1 MLGFD
6 ATRYN
11 ELPRVPRSRRP
22 RRRPSMVSSPG
33 DGRET
38 LPTVTVTTTTNATT
52 PAEDAQRLAWV
63 VDHVAKYPA
72 IPLEHKRAIQS
83 FARGRL
89 SSLVKSANE
98 TTTTSASESEVN
110 DRVLKAPELS
120 LSLAEL
126 EEKTQDFSDLTPVV
140 ALECAEILGSM
151 VDADD
156 GVVEGRLVQELVE
169 SLSLEWCFGQ
179 FREASKKFEG
189 PQKRWK
195 LMENFWLRWKTLK
208 ERKPFNEPRSLSVV
222 AREAVDLVEIAE
234 STGKLPDD
242 WPNRVKSPE
251 SILNKLAKFVR
262 ATSNAL
268 GPSFISTLDEDISTG
283 AYKVML
289 NKGRIIGVIEPP
301 AVDDDAPQKTSAAP
315 KRVKITTERKL
326 TATTVTWDSQ
336 GNDTPERIVK
346 DVNRPDPL
354 DNLPWEKE
362 RKVFSP
368 EERKKKCKW
377 TKAEED
383 ALERGVEQFGAG
395 QWANILRANAD
406 AFNPKR
412 TAVDLKDK
420 WRSLSRK
427 FPPK

>member
-1 MLGFD
+1 
-6 ATRYN
+6 
-11 ELPRVPRSRRP
+11 
-22 RRRPSMVSSPG
+22 MVSSLA

-38 LPTVTVTTTTNATT
+38 LSTVTVTAETTT
-52 PAEDAQRLAWV
+52 PEDDAQRLAWV
-63 VDHVAKYPA
+63 VDHVAKHPA
-72 IPLEHKRAIQS
+72 IPLEHKRAIQI
-83 FARGRL
+83 FAREKL
-89 SSLVKSANE
+89 
-98 TTTTSASESEVN
+98 TTTPPTTKTGEGSGCEVN

-120 LSLAEL
+120 LALAEL
-126 EEKTQDFSDLTPVV
+126 AEKTQDFVDLTPVV

-151 VDADD
+151 MDADD
-156 GVVEGRLVQELVE
+156 SVVEGRLVQELVE

-195 LMENFWLRWKTLK
+195 SMENFWLRWKTLK
-208 ERKPFNEPRSLSVV
+208 ERKPFNEPSSLSVV
-222 AREAVDLVEIAE
+222 AREAVDLVEAAE
-234 STGKLPDD
+234 STRKLPDD

-251 SILNKLAKFVR
+251 SILNKLAKFVS

-283 AYKVML
+283 AYKVTL
-289 NKGRIIGVIEPP
+289 NKGRIIGVVGPP
-301 AVDDDAPQKTSAAP
+301 AVDDNAGEAPQKTTAAP

-362 RKVFSP
+362 QKVFSP

-383 ALERGVEQFGAG
+383 ALELGVKEFGAG
-395 QWANILRANAD
+395 QWAKILRVHAD

-412 TAVDLKDK
+412 TGVDLKDK

>member
-1 MLGFD
+1 
-6 ATRYN
+6 
-11 ELPRVPRSRRP
+11 
-22 RRRPSMVSSPG
+22 MVSTLA

-38 LPTVTVTTTTNATT
+38 LSTVTVTTETTT
-52 PAEDAQRLAWV
+52 PEDDAQRLAWV
-63 VDHVAKYPA
+63 VDHVAKHPA
-72 IPLEHKRAIQS
+72 IPLEHKRAIQI
-83 FARGRL
+83 FAREKLGTTTTTTT
-89 SSLVKSANE
+89 SVKRTAKENE
-98 TTTTSASESEVN
+98 TTTGEGEGLEVN

-120 LSLAEL
+120 LALAEL
-126 EEKTQDFSDLTPVV
+126 AEKTQDFVDLTPVV
-140 ALECAEILGSM
+140 ALECAEILSSM
-151 VDADD
+151 MDADD

-195 LMENFWLRWKTLK
+195 SMENFWLRWKTLK
-208 ERKPFNEPRSLSVV
+208 ERKPFNEPSSLSVV
-222 AREAVDLVEIAE
+222 AREAVDLVEAAE

-251 SILNKLAKFVR
+251 SILNKLAKFVN

-283 AYKVML
+283 AFKVTL
-289 NKGRIIGVIEPP
+289 NKGRIIGVVGPP
-301 AVDDDAPQKTSAAP
+301 AVDDDAGEVPRKTSAAP

-336 GNDTPERIVK
+336 GTDTPERIVK

-362 RKVFSP
+362 RKVCSP
-368 EERKKKCKW
+368 EERKKHCKW
-377 TKAEED
+377 TKDEED
-383 ALERGVEQFGAG
+383 ALERGVKEFGTG
-395 QWANILRANAD
+395 KWAKILSVHAD

-412 TAVDLKDK
+412 TGVDLKDK
-420 WRSLSRK
+420 WRTLSRK
-427 FPPK
+427 FPPT